1 MPRSKRYQAAVKKID
16 KNKTY
21 SIAEAISAI
30 KTSNTAK
37 FDASVEVHLR
47 LGIDPKKGEQ
57 QVRGTVS
64 LPHGTGKTKRIVVF
78 VPTDRE
84 KEASAAGADLV
95 GGQELIDSIK
105 QTGKIDFDVAV
116 TVPEMMPKLAA
127 IAKVLGPRGLMPSPK
142 SETITSNLKKT
153 IEELKKGR
161 VNFKNDATGNLH
173 QVIGKVSF
181 SDQQLLEN
189 YKILMDTVRK
199 AKPSSSKGVYL
210 KNVSLA
216 TTMGPGVKVAL
227 GL

>member
-21 SIAEAISAI
+21 SIAEAISVI
-30 KTSNTAK
+30 KVSHTAK

-78 VPTDRE
+78 VPAERE

-181 SDQQLLEN
+181 SDQQLLAN

-216 TTMGPGVKVAL
+216 TTMGPGIKVAL